1 MCITGV
7 KQAIYH
13 ECVEFT
19 AKIRSFPKH
28 TQLVWMK
35 DTIPINLKEPKYMG
49 STCQGDNPVLC
60 INKVTK
66 EDEAVYSIEAENEFG
81 KGRCCSEKLEVIGG
95 KWILNNQF

>member
-1 MCITGV
+1 MYITGV
-7 KQAIYH
+7 EQAIYH
-13 ECVEFT
+13 ECVKFC
-19 AKIRSFPKH
+19 AKIRSFPKP

-35 DTIPINLKEPKYMG
+35 DRIPINLEEPKYMG

-95 KWILNNQF
+95 TLIFNDQF